1 MKNPAPQS
9 ARGFRK
15 LREIHSSSLAVFYVE
30 QVALN
35 RHDNLCQK
43 RERLYLTTK
52 RCCQIQLHSL
62 RFADCPAS
70 VIKTVETYHL
80 LTNNVSRNWQKRRSS
95 RISITIHL
103 TPLSC
108 DTFLPDC

>member
-1 MKNPAPQS
+1 MKSPAPQS

-35 RHDNLCQK
+35 RHDQSMSKITRAPLSHNEAMLST
-43 RERLYLTTK
+43 RIR
-52 RCCQIQLHSL
+52 SL

-80 LTNNVSRNWQKRRSS
+80 LTNNVSRSAGKAHLAKFVLQF
-95 RISITIHL
+95 IS
-103 TPLSC
+103 PPFSC
-108 DTFLPDC
+108 